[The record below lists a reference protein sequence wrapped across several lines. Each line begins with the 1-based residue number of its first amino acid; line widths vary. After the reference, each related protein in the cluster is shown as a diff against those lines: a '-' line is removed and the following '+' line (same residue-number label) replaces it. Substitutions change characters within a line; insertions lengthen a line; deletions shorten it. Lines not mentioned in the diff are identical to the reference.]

1 MQVYSFVSNAVHM
14 RNQSIMDDYHR
25 FLVVLGKHVKV
36 KTIGVKYSIKED
48 RNTAELRFIK
58 NSIRLI

>member
-1 MQVYSFVSNAVHM
+1 MQVYSFVSNVVHM
-14 RNQSIMDDYHR
+14 CNQSIMDDYHR
-25 FLVVLGKHVKV
+25 FLVVLGKYVKV
-36 KTIGVKYSIKED
+36 KIIGVKYSIKED

>member
-1 MQVYSFVSNAVHM
+1 MQVYSFVSNVVHM
-14 RNQSIMDDYHR
+14 CNQSIMDDYHR
-25 FLVVLGKHVKV
+25 FLGKHVKV